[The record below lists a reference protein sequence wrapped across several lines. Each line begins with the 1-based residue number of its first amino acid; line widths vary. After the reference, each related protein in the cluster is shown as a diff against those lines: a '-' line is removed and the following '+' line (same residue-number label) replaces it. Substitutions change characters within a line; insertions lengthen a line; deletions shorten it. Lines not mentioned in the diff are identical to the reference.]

1 VKALK
6 NEALVHAVLTDWRT
20 APVDAKL
27 GAMLAFQ
34 EKLTLDPDAL
44 GPQDMAALRAAGWAD
59 EAIEKS
65 IYVCFCF
72 SVMDR
77 LADTLGFEL
86 NTAAGLKWI
95 ARILLGPSYKIASI
109 A

>member
-6 NEALVHAVLTDWRT
+6 DETLVRAVLDDWKS
-20 APVDAKL
+20 APVDERL
-27 GAMLAFQ
+27 RAMLAFL
-34 EKLTLDPDAL
+34 EKLTLRPDETE
-44 GPQDMAALRAAGWAD
+44 AADVAGLRRLGWAD
-59 EAIEKS
+59 EAIEKAV
-65 IYVCFCF
+65 YVCFCF

-77 LADTLGFEL
+77 LADALGFQV
-86 NTAAGLKWI
+86 NTARGLKWV

>member
-6 NEALVHAVLTDWRT
+6 DEKLVQAVLQDWRN
-20 APVDAKL
+20 APVDARLRGML
-27 GAMLAFQ
+27 GFL
-34 EKLTLDPDAL
+34 ETLTLRPDDLLPA
-44 GPQDMAALRAAGWAD
+44 DVDALRALGWAD
-59 EAIEKS
+59 EAIEKA

-77 LADTLGFEL
+77 IADALGFEL
-86 NTAAGLKWI
+86 TTARGLKWVV
-95 ARILLGPSYKIASI
+95 RILLGPSYKIGSI

>member
-1 VKALK
+1 MVKA
-6 NEALVHAVLTDWRT
+6 VLADWHT
-20 APVDAKL
+20 APIDGKL
-27 GAMLAFQ
+27 RGMLGFL
-34 EKLTLDPDAL
+34 EKLTLRPDELVAEDVAELRRL
-44 GPQDMAALRAAGWAD
+44 GWPD
-59 EAIEKS
+59 EAIEKA

-77 LADTLGFEL
+77 LADALGFQLTSER
-86 NTAAGLKWI
+86 GLKWV

>member
-1 VKALK
+1 MVKA
-6 NEALVHAVLTDWRT
+6 VLADWRT
-20 APVDAKL
+20 APIDGKL
-27 GAMLAFQ
+27 RGMLGFL
-34 EKLTLDPDAL
+34 EKLTLRPDELVAE
-44 GPQDMAALRAAGWAD
+44 DMAELRRLGWPD
-59 EAIEKS
+59 EAIEKA

-77 LADTLGFEL
+77 LADAFGFQL
-86 NTAAGLKWI
+86 NSASGLKWV

>member
-6 NEALVHAVLTDWRT
+6 DEKLVASVLADWRT
-20 APVDAKL
+20 AAVDDKL
-27 GAMLAFQ
+27 RAMLGFL
-34 EKLTLDPDAL
+34 EKLTLRPD
-44 GPQDMAALRAAGWAD
+44 DVNAADVAPLRAAGWPD
-59 EAIEKS
+59 EAIEKAV
-65 IYVCFCF
+65 YVCFCF

-77 LADTLGFEL
+77 LADTFGFQV
-86 NTAAGLKWI
+86 NTEKGLKWV